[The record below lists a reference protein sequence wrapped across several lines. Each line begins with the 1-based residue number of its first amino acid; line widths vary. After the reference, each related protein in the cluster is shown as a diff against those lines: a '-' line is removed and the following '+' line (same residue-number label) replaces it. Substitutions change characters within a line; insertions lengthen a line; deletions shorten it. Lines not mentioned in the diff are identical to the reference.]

1 MAGVGAETAY
11 ATEIAVVQ
19 RVYYDQIFSFG
30 CTSTQGSYYISGA
43 NNELSSMDANHVN
56 STHWFLY
63 WWHNA
68 AVPRLTSFHE

>member
-30 CTSTQGSYYISGA
+30 CASTYFRVTPSA
-43 NNELSSMDANHVN
+43 
-56 STHWFLY
+56 
-63 WWHNA
+63 
-68 AVPRLTSFHE
+68 LTS